1 MGRLEGKVAIITG
14 ASLNIGG
21 TVARFFAR
29 EGAKVAC
36 NDIKPEVAQQSAD
49 RVTEE
54 GGDAMAIPG
63 DVTDETY
70 VKAAVEKVVAKWGK
84 ADVLVNAAMIVN
96 RKGVIDMPYEEYLR
110 QLEVIQGGAFL
121 FTKYV
126 AQSLIDRELPG
137 SIINII
143 STAGWQ
149 GEPGNIGYS
158 TAKSGMINFTR
169 SAAMELAEYGIRVN
183 MFTPT
188 ATQPI
193 DPAIIDRY
201 RNMPAF
207 AGRSTKFANQF
218 LRMTPSGR
226 LPTPEDHAPAFV
238 FLASDESSMMTG
250 TEIRVDGGVTAKYW
264 PWIPGEQAG
273 QPGQSLGGNITA
285 PST

>member
-1 MGRLEGKVAIITG
+1 MGRLDGKVAIITG

-21 TVARFFAR
+21 TVARAFAR

-49 RVTEE
+49 RVIAE
-54 GGDAMAIPG
+54 GGDAVAIPG
-63 DVTDETY
+63 DVTDEAF
-70 VKAAVEKVVAKWGK
+70 VKSTVESLVAKWGK
-84 ADVLVNAAMIVN
+84 VDVLVNAAMVVN
-96 RKGVIDMPYEEYLR
+96 RKGVVDMPYVEYMR

-121 FTKYV
+121 FTKHV
-126 AQSLIDRELPG
+126 ATSLIEKGLPG
-137 SIINII
+137 SFINII

-158 TAKSGMINFTR
+158 TAKSGMINCTR

-193 DPAIIDRY
+193 DPFIIENR
-201 RNMPAF
+201 RNAPAF
-207 AGRSTKFANQF
+207 TGRSTKFANQF
-218 LRMTPSGR
+218 QRLSPMGRM
-226 LPTPEDHAPAFV
+226 PTPEDHAPAFV

-264 PWIPGEQAG
+264 PWVPGEE
-273 QPGQSLGGNITA
+273 A
-285 PST
+285 PKP